1 MFAMVCNH
9 VRLLA
14 GAAPRL
20 LLASNSPSSPFKV
33 CFSLPPRAEVTTTTG
48 FHYAKLRSGEKVAD
62 SVCSSDGAYP
72 RTWTPWEGFGV
83 WYRIVPTDEQHPG
96 VGGELFQR
104 GVEVVAP
111 CDVTLSPRGM
121 TSRPQS
127 AQRRQC
133 NFRVSAGK
141 KSFWGKLSQGKV
153 RAGSAAVGQEGMG
166 ETGKRGANERAEPRR
181 AKRFS
186 TVPLRPWMR
195 VAPAVPF
202 PSDLCASRKG
212 L

>member
-1 MFAMVCNH
+1 MFF
-9 VRLLA
+9 
-14 GAAPRL
+14 
-20 LLASNSPSSPFKV
+20 PSSASGGDDNNRI
-33 CFSLPPRAEVTTTTG
+33 SLRKIALGRESRR
-48 FHYAKLRSGEKVAD
+48 FRLQLR
-62 SVCSSDGAYP
+62 
-72 RTWTPWEGFGV
+72 R
-83 WYRIVPTDEQHPG
+83 RVPTDMDTLGRLWGLVQDRPDRRTASG
-96 VGGELFQR
+96 GGGELFQR